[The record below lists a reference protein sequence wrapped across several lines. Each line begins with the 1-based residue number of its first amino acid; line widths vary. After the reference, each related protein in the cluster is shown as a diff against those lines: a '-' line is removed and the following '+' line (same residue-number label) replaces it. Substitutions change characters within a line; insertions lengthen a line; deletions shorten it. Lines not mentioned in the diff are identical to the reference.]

1 LQKPAVHFKA
11 GFALIFAASAV
22 VLSLSKER
30 RGTFKIKANPN
41 MLFQFTEEQLMIQ
54 QAARDFAQNECL
66 PGVIERDE
74 KQQFPR
80 EQVMKLAE
88 LGFLGMMVDPKY
100 GGAGMDTVSYVLAME
115 EISKIDA
122 SVSVVMSVNNSLVCY
137 GLQQYGSEEQKQKY
151 LTPLAQG
158 RKDGDLYI
166 GAFMLSEPEAG
177 SDATS
182 QQTIAEDKGD
192 HYLLN
197 GTKNWI
203 TNGGTASVYL
213 VMAQTDRSKGS
224 RGINCLIVEKNWP
237 GVTVAAKENKLGI
250 RGSDTHTVMFT
261 DVKVPKENRIGEDGF
276 GFKFAMKTLAGGRI
290 GIASQ
295 ALGIASGAYELAREY
310 SKTRKAFGTEI
321 MNHQAIAFK
330 LADMATKIEAARLLC
345 LKAAWEKDNKID
357 YTLSSSMAK
366 VFASETAMW
375 TTVEAVQVHGGYGFV
390 KEYHVERL
398 MRDAK
403 ITQIYEGTSEVQ
415 RIVISRS
422 ILR

>member
-1 LQKPAVHFKA
+1 MH
-11 GFALIFAASAV
+11 
-22 VLSLSKER
+22 
-30 RGTFKIKANPN
+30 
-41 MLFQFTEEQLMIQ
+41 FQFTEEQLMIQ
-54 QAARDFAQNECL
+54 KAAKDFAENECK

-74 KQQFPR
+74 KQIFPK
-80 EQVMKLAE
+80 EQVMKLAD
-88 LGFLGMMVDPKY
+88 LGFLGMMMPSEY

-115 EISKIDA
+115 EISKWDA
-122 SVSVVMSVNNSLVCY
+122 STSVVMSVNNSLVCY
-137 GLQQYGSEEQKQKY
+137 GLEAFGTVEQKQKY

-158 RKDGDLYI
+158 KKNGELHI

-182 QQTIAEDKGD
+182 QRTTTEDRGD
-192 HYLLN
+192 YYLLN

-213 VMAQTDRSKGS
+213 VMAQTDPARKSKG
-224 RGINCLIVEKNWP
+224 ITVFIVEKNWP
-237 GVTVAAKENKLGI
+237 GVVVAAKENKLGI
-250 RGSDTHTVMFT
+250 RASDTHTILFN

-295 ALGIASGAYELAREY
+295 ALGIASGAYELSLKY
-310 SKTRKAFGTEI
+310 SKERKAFGTEI
-321 MNHQAIAFK
+321 CNHQAIAFK
-330 LADMATKIEAARLLC
+330 LADMAVNIEAARHLC
-345 LKAAWEKDNKID
+345 MKAAYDKDQKQD

-366 VFASETAMW
+366 VFSSETAMW
-375 TTVEAVQVHGGYGFV
+375 TTVEAVQIHGGYGYV

-422 ILR
+422 ILK

>member
-1 LQKPAVHFKA
+1 MHFE
-11 GFALIFAASAV
+11 
-22 VLSLSKER
+22 LS
-30 RGTFKIKANPN
+30 
-41 MLFQFTEEQLMIQ
+41 EEHLMIQ
-54 QAARDFAQNECL
+54 RAARDFARNECL

-74 KQQFPR
+74 HQKFPR
-80 EQVMKLAE
+80 EQVTKLAE
-88 LGFLGMMVDPKY
+88 LGFLGMMVSPDY

-122 SVSVVMSVNNSLVCY
+122 STSVCMSVNNSLVCWGLEAY
-137 GLQQYGSEEQKQKY
+137 GTHEQKTQY

-158 RKDGDLYI
+158 RKDGELYI
-166 GAFMLSEPEAG
+166 GAFLLSEPEAG

-182 QQTIAEDKGD
+182 QQTTAEDKGD

-203 TNGGTASVYL
+203 TNGSSASVYL
-213 VMAQTDRSKGS
+213 VMAQTDPSKGS
-224 RGINCLIVEKNWP
+224 RGINTFIVEKSWP

-250 RGSDTHTVMFT
+250 RGSDTHSILLT
-261 DVKVPKENRIGEDGF
+261 DVKVPKENRVGEDGF

-295 ALGIASGAYELAREY
+295 ALGIASGAYELALAY
-310 SKTRKAFGTEI
+310 SKQRKAFGKEI
-321 MNHQAIAFK
+321 MHHQAIQFK
-330 LADMATKIEAARLLC
+330 LADMATRIEAARMLC
-345 LKAAWEKDNKID
+345 LKAAWEKDQGMD

-375 TTVEAVQVHGGYGFV
+375 TATEAVQVHGGYGFV

-422 ILR
+422 ILK